1 MGKINKAYG
10 LLKVKSLD
18 EDKREIRGI
27 ASTISPDRS
36 GDVVMPEGINFKL
49 PLSLL
54 WQHDHDKPV
63 GIIHS
68 AKRTKEGLEIVATI
82 AKVDAPSQLA
92 ARLDEAWESVKSG
105 LVRGLSIG
113 FIPKKYAPNKTE
125 GYDFTE
131 IELTEISIVTIPAN
145 SEGTI
150 TQVKQFSEQ
159 QAALGN
165 TAATI
170 KPAIGLK
177 SVSIKSKPNEVTTMN
192 YQEMI
197 KRLEATKA
205 EKLEARDSIQKSVS
219 EDGRTKDAAEREQF
233 DTLNDEVKAID
244 LELKDLKDLEAQN
257 VKTAKPVAGTQE
269 AAQSG
274 SYSGIVIKQAP
285 EKLEKGIEFAR
296 MAMCIGSARGDM
308 NAAMHIAQKRY
319 PQMDRMNE
327 VIKAAVTGGSTLD
340 ASFAGNLVDYTAI
353 SNDFIEYLRPR
364 TILGRFGEG
373 NIPSLRSIPFNVTI
387 KGQSAASTAGWVGE
401 GKHKPVTKGGYS
413 SVNLGWQKIAAIS
426 VASDEL
432 LRFSNPS
439 AERLIRD
446 DLSAAVIEQ
455 MDTSFIQISNA
466 GTANVKPASITYEFD
481 GSATAIPAGT
491 ASPEVDIAG
500 LWSIADT
507 GNLDTTS
514 AVFITTPAIARK
526 LSGLKTVADNLRF
539 PDVTPFGGFI
549 QGVPVIVSN
558 HVDTDAFVLAFAS
571 EIWLADDGVVTLDAS
586 REASIIMDSDP
597 QALVDSVDN
606 MAVFTPQAVN
616 MFQTNNVA
624 FRAERY
630 VNWKT
635 RRANVV
641 KAVKGTSWA

>member
-1 MGKINKAYG
+1 
-10 LLKVKSLD
+10 
-18 EDKREIRGI
+18 
-27 ASTISPDRS
+27 
-36 GDVVMPEGINFKL
+36 
-49 PLSLL
+49 
-54 WQHDHDKPV
+54 
-63 GIIHS
+63 
-68 AKRTKEGLEIVATI
+68 
-82 AKVDAPSQLA
+82 
-92 ARLDEAWESVKSG
+92 
-105 LVRGLSIG
+105 
-113 FIPKKYAPNKTE
+113 
-125 GYDFTE
+125 
-131 IELTEISIVTIPAN
+131 
-145 SEGTI
+145 
-150 TQVKQFSEQ
+150 
-159 QAALGN
+159 
-165 TAATI
+165 
-170 KPAIGLK
+170 
-177 SVSIKSKPNEVTTMN
+177 
-192 YQEMI
+192 
-197 KRLEATKA
+197 
-205 EKLEARDSIQKSVS
+205 
-219 EDGRTKDAAEREQF
+219 
-233 DTLNDEVKAID
+233 
-244 LELKDLKDLEAQN
+244 
-257 VKTAKPVAGTQE
+257 
-269 AAQSG
+269 
-274 SYSGIVIKQAP
+274 
-285 EKLEKGIEFAR
+285 
-296 MAMCIGSARGDM
+296 
-308 NAAMHIAQKRY
+308 
-319 PQMDRMNE
+319 MNE
-327 VIKAAVTGGSTLD
+327 VIKAAVTGGNTLD

-373 NIPSLRSIPFNVTI
+373 NIPSLRSIPFNVSI

-413 SVNLGWQKIAAIS
+413 SVNLGWQKLAAIS

-446 DLSAAVIEQ
+446 DLAAAIIEQ
-455 MDTSFIQISNA
+455 MDMSFIQVSNT
-466 GTANVKPASITYEFD
+466 GVANVKPASITYKFD
-481 GSATAIPAGT
+481 GSVTAIPAGT
-491 ASPEVDIAG
+491 TSPEADIAG

-558 HVDTDAFVLAFAS
+558 YVDTDAFVLVFAS

-606 MAVFTPQAVN
+606 ETVFAPQAVN

-641 KAVKGTSWA
+641 KAVTGTTWA